1 MPLPVYWSSRFLNDY
16 QAYLLYLIENHSLE
30 TAHGFDTQVSELI
43 RLIGGYP
50 QMYPR
55 IRKSTP
61 TPTRRALVNEYVY
74 YTTV

>member
-43 RLIGGYP
+43 RLMGGYP
-50 QMYPR
+50 QRYPR
-55 IRKSTP
+55 IRKS